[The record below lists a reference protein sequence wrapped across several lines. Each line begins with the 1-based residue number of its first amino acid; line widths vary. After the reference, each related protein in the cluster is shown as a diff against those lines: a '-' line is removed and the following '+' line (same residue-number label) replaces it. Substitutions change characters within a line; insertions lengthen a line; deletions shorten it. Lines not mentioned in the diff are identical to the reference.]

1 MRKVLRALTI
11 TVFLLILSAG
21 SALAGG
27 VIKVGADVGGQVE
40 FQEKVLGIVI
50 LEGKKDTET
59 GISIGGEYFFDM
71 NESLVVGVGVE
82 YQLNRKNEG
91 AEKGF
96 NYIPLYALGRYQ
108 LSPTLYLTGKVGYN
122 LLQVEGN
129 TEGVEVK
136 GGLFFGI
143 GGGTLL
149 SDSLQLEILYSI
161 HNGELIEKIEEYGMN
176 HTLTWKYS
184 KIGVSIGYKF

>member
-1 MRKVLRALTI
+1 MRKVLRSLTI
-11 TVFLLILSAG
+11 IVLLLVLSAG

-40 FQEKVLGIVI
+40 IQGKVLGIVI
-50 LEGKKDTET
+50 LEEKNDTET

-82 YQLNRKNEG
+82 YQLKRKNEG

-96 NYIPLYALGRYQ
+96 NFVPLYVLGRYNV
-108 LSPTLYLTGKVGYN
+108 SPSFYFTGKVGYN
-122 LLQVEGN
+122 LFQAEDLPEELK
-129 TEGVEVK
+129 TK
-136 GGLFFGI
+136 GGLFYGF
-143 GGGTLL
+143 GGGIIFADT
-149 SDSLQLEILYSI
+149 LQLEILYSMN
-161 HNGELIEKIEEYGMN
+161 NGKIVLDEDIGVNYELIWN
-176 HTLTWKYS
+176 YS